1 MILLPNFHET
11 GYLIQVVVGDI
22 VKVENGR
29 FFPADL
35 ILLASSEPMGMCY
48 IETANLDGE
57 TNLKLRQVGNS
68 ATLKD
73 LLRSPTRTITDM

>member
-1 MILLPNFHET
+1 MIQILLANFH
-11 GYLIQVVVGDI
+11 YLIQVVVGDI

-57 TNLKLRQVGNS
+57 TNLKLRQVGNC

-73 LLRSPTRTITDM
+73 L